1 MNNEIYIDL
10 CDTKQELKQYHLQ
23 KETFENLFEILD
35 TICKTRNNNNNN
47 NNNINPS
54 SRFISNEFVLH
65 LRYNIARK
73 KKKKF
78 LDSRNGIGIACIVIK
93 REKRRM
99 KETRRTGG
107 SSN

>member
-73 KKKKF
+73 KKKV
-78 LDSRNGIGIACIVIK
+78 SRFEERNWNRVYCYQE
-93 REKRRM
+93 R
-99 KETRRTGG
+99 KEENERNEENRW
-107 SSN
+107 